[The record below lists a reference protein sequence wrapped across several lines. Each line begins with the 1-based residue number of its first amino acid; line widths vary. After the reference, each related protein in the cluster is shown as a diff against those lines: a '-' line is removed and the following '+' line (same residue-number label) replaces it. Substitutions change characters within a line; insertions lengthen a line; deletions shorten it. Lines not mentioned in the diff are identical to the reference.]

1 MISSSASSSGE
12 DGDIIEDSWLESDDE
27 FEGGEKS
34 LDACS
39 LSVEA
44 TSLNPESCGE
54 SFGSVLLGGG
64 FFDCLG
70 VQGADGVAFLG
81 GVRTL
86 DGAAEAFVAERFG
99 LAFNSLCSLHA
110 YSSSPSKYDIIG
122 RTCASAEPRDKE
134 IEITD
139 DDRQEKGTEG
149 GRYLK

>member
-1 MISSSASSSGE
+1 MISSASSSGE
-12 DGDIIEDSWLESDDE
+12 DGDIIEDSWGESDDE

-39 LSVEA
+39 SSVEA

-54 SFGSVLLGGG
+54 SFGSAHLVLLGGG

-70 VQGADGVAFLG
+70 VQGADGVAFLGG

-110 YSSSPSKYDIIG
+110 YSSSPSK
-122 RTCASAEPRDKE
+122 
-134 IEITD
+134 
-139 DDRQEKGTEG
+139 
-149 GRYLK
+149 